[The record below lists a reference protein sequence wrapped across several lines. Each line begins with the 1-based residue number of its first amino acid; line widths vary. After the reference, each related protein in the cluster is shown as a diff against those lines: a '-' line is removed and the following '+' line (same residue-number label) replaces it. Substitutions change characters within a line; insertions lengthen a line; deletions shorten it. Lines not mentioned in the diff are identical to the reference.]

1 MCSCPRSVAKRSEIN
16 LMGPRNLGVVFGP
29 TLLWSR
35 DPTKEFSDMAGKA
48 LSVEWLVEQA
58 PAIFD
63 A

>member
-1 MCSCPRSVAKRSEIN
+1 VTGFCIYISLVLTVHVPA
-16 LMGPRNLGVVFGP
+16 
-29 TLLWSR
+29 TLLRSQ

-58 PAIFD
+58 TAIFD